1 MLKRQELI
9 EGKKVVFRLTTQSKM
24 MNMPI
29 TDKEVKVV
37 VEMPGVPKD
46 KIKLSAYQD
55 KLEITSQ
62 DPERKYHQLVEI
74 PPQADIETIRSSYNN
89 GILEIVF
96 KKKDDKGSKG
106 KEIKIE

>member
-1 MLKRQELI
+1 MRTPMVSSEREPLSD
-9 EGKKVVFRLTTQSKM
+9 VS
-24 MNMPI
+24 I

-37 VEMPGVPKD
+37 IEMPGVPKD
-46 KIKLSAYQD
+46 KIKLNAYQD

-62 DPERKYHQLVEI
+62 DPARKYHEIVEI

-96 KKKDDKGSKG
+96 NKKDEKGSKG
-106 KEIKIE
+106 KEIKID